1 MIRTVTTKSLFVG
14 VALAAAVVPA
24 NAQSVAKELG
34 SDVRDFGGDM
44 VAVWLSPLHAHPR
57 DWALTLGTF
66 AGGAALMPIDDNVDR
81 YMYQHRYDW
90 FYDKAL
96 SPVRE
101 GGVLFSGKYLVPV
114 AGAGYVVGLATHNRA
129 LRDSFLGCISAYAS
143 TSVVRSV
150 VAYNLVART
159 RPDSARNPANA
170 SPPAQ
175 QGDQYKIDFGRGG
188 WGRNSFPAG
197 HTANMAACASFLSH
211 RFQSRTVA
219 TVAYTFAGAVAVG
232 RLVDRRHWTSDSFVG
247 WIFGYAAG
255 KLVAER
261 TLRRERGSGNAAGG
275 TAGAATTA
283 DDRGLYITTIGDRAA
298 FGWRATF

>member
-1 MIRTVTTKSLFVG
+1 MIRTIASRIMLAAA
-14 VALAAAVVPA
+14 ALAATVAPA
-24 NAQSVAKELG
+24 GAQSIGKELG
-34 SDVRDFGGDM
+34 SDIRDAGGDM
-44 VAVWLSPLHAHPR
+44 IAVWLSPFHARAR
-57 DWALTLGTF
+57 DWGLALGTF
-66 AGGAALMPIDDNVDR
+66 AGGAALSPIDDDVDR
-81 YMYQHRYDW
+81 YMVRHRYDW

-114 AGAGYVVGLATHNRA
+114 AGAAYVVGLATHNQA
-129 LRDSFLGCISAYAS
+129 VRDAFLGCISAYAS

-159 RPDSARNPANA
+159 RPDSARDPANA

-197 HTANMAACASFLSH
+197 HTANMAACASYLSH
-211 RFQSRTVA
+211 RFDSRAVA

-247 WIFGYAAG
+247 WVFGYAAG
-255 KLVAER
+255 KLVAQR
-261 TLRRERGSGNAAGG
+261 TLRRERATSGAAAGS
-275 TAGAATTA
+275 A
-283 DDRGLYITTIGDRAA
+283 DLTPAPDQRGLYFTTLGDRAA
-298 FGWRATF
+298 FGWRTTF

>member
-1 MIRTVTTKSLFVG
+1 MIRTITTKIL
-14 VALAAAVVPA
+14 LAAGIVAATVAPA
-24 NAQSVAKELG
+24 GAQSIGKELG
-34 SDVRDFGGDM
+34 SDVRDFGGDV

-66 AGGAALMPIDDNVDR
+66 AGGAALSPIDDDVDR
-81 YMYQHRYDW
+81 YMYRHRYDW

-101 GGVLFSGKYLVPV
+101 GGVMFSGKYIVPV
-114 AGAGYVVGLATHNRA
+114 AGAAYVVGLATHNRA
-129 LRDSFLGCISAYAS
+129 LRDGFLGCISAYAS

-159 RPDSARNPANA
+159 RPDSARDAANA
-170 SPPAQ
+170 SPPAKE
-175 QGDQYKIDFGRGG
+175 GDQYKIDFGHGG

-211 RFQSRTVA
+211 RFESRAVA

-247 WIFGYAAG
+247 WVFGYAAG

-261 TLRRERGSGNAAGG
+261 TLRRERAAGG
-275 TAGAATTA
+275 DATTVTN
-283 DDRGLYITTIGDRAA
+283 DRGLYFTTIGDRAA
-298 FGWRATF
+298 FGWQTTF